1 VSLIVVPRDL
11 VLINIRPRQRHVS
24 PAEPIPITLEVLTG
38 RCGAVRIRDVEIEL
52 RAEDSRLWLWSHPWR
67 SPFPREMSLSKKPI
81 RRVLEVS
88 STGWDSRSSSVWP
101 AKSLYE
107 FLKAGD
113 EVRLVAIISGKYE
126 GKRFEIHSNE
136 VTIHCAPD
144 ASE

>member
-1 VSLIVVPRDL
+1 
-11 VLINIRPRQRHVS
+11 
-24 PAEPIPITLEVLTG
+24 
-38 RCGAVRIRDVEIEL
+38 
-52 RAEDSRLWLWSHPWR
+52 
-67 SPFPREMSLSKKPI
+67 MSLSKKPI